1 MPTTDPVTALL
12 LAAGQGSRM
21 GSPKA
26 VVEIDGRTLTERAI
40 DVLLEG
46 GCADVLVVLG
56 ADAQRVRTRLE
67 TGRASWGDRVATA
80 ECANWAGGV
89 SESIRTGLATLA
101 ARGRRC
107 PQATLVHLVDLPDI
121 GADVIARV
129 LDQGRGDG
137 LATALARAAHH
148 GRPGHPALV
157 GVTHWQGVMDSA
169 VGDRGAGPY
178 LRRHGAALIDCD
190 DVASGRDIDTQAEL
204 TAYRERVAHHDT
216 P

>member
-1 MPTTDPVTALL
+1 MRMPTAHPVTGLL

-26 VVEIDGRTLTERAI
+26 VVEVEGRTLTERAV
-40 DVLLEG
+40 DVLLDG

-67 TGRASWGDRVATA
+67 AGRAAWGDRVTTA

-89 SESIRTGLATLA
+89 SESLRTGLAALA

-107 PQATLVHLVDLPDI
+107 PRATLIHLVDLPDI
-121 GADVIARV
+121 GADVVARV
-129 LDQGRGDG
+129 LDQGREDG
-137 LATALARAAHH
+137 WPMALSRAAYH

-157 GVTHWQGVMDSA
+157 GVTHWQGVMDTA

-178 LRRHGAALIDCD
+178 MRRNDAVLVDCD
-190 DVASGRDIDTQAEL
+190 DLSHGKDVDTPAEL
-204 TAYRERVAHHDT
+204 AAYLERGRSR
-216 P
+216 

>member
-1 MPTTDPVTALL
+1 MPTAHPVTALL

-26 VVEIDGRTLTERAI
+26 VVEIEGRTLTERAI

-46 GCADVLVVLG
+46 GCANVLVVLG

-67 TGRASWGDRVATA
+67 TGRTAWGDRVATA

-89 SESIRTGLATLA
+89 SESLRTGLATLA

-107 PQATLVHLVDLPDI
+107 PSATLIHLVDLPDI

-129 LDQGRGDG
+129 LHQD
-137 LATALARAAHH
+137 LADRPRSLAKALARAAY
-148 GRPGHPALV
+148 GGKPGHPALV
-157 GVTHWQGVMDSA
+157 GVTHWQGVMDTA

-178 LRRHGAALIDCD
+178 MRRHDAVLIDCD
-190 DVASGRDIDTQAEL
+190 DLSRGGDVDTPAEL
-204 TAYRERVAHHDT
+204 TAYLDRKRT
-216 P
+216 